1 MIKSEWYTYA
11 GVFPNMLH
19 SRLFDAPAVYTW
31 IFTPSIVIGL
41 VSLSVLYAYLVYAD
55 RRDGYWG
62 KVLKARHIAFFTA
75 GILTL
80 YLALQSPLDPLS
92 DYALFSAHM
101 TQHLL
106 LALIAPAFLLFGV
119 SMRWLRALYQ
129 IPIIGP
135 LLAIFTNPIVALIV
149 FNFNLWLWH
158 VPALYEGA
166 LRDENIHVIQ
176 HLLFIVT
183 GTLMWLPVLHTVPP
197 NRPMGYLA
205 KIGYLFFGMLS
216 SSILG
221 AIFTFA
227 GDVIFKFYGDIPLN
241 FGLTPLDD
249 QQLAGSIMWVPG
261 GGIFFTSLLIT
272 FAAWLQSEDRKGQA
286 LDQQQKEVTQ

>member
-1 MIKSEWYTYA
+1 
-11 GVFPNMLH
+11 MLH
-19 SRLFDAPAVYTW
+19 SMLSDTPTTYNW
-31 IFTPSIVIGL
+31 IFTPSIAIGL
-41 VSLSVLYAYLVYAD
+41 VCLSVLYAYLVYAD
-55 RRDGYWG
+55 RRDGQWG
-62 KVLKARHIAFFTA
+62 KDLKARHIAFFAA

-80 YLALQSPLDPLS
+80 YLVLQSPLDQVS

-101 TQHLL
+101 TQHVL
-106 LALIAPAFLLFGV
+106 LALIAPACLLFGV
-119 SMRWLRALYQ
+119 PTRWLRALYQ

-135 LLAIFTNPIVALIV
+135 LLAIFTNPIVAFIV

-176 HLLFIVT
+176 HLLFIAT
-183 GTLMWLPVLHTVPP
+183 GTLMWLPILHAVPP

-227 GDVIFKFYGDIPLN
+227 GDVIFNFYGNIPLN

-261 GGIFFTSLLIT
+261 GGIFLTSLLFT
-272 FAAWLQSEDRKGQA
+272 FAAWLKNEDRKGQQF
-286 LDQQQKEVTQ
+286 DQQQKEATQ

>member
-1 MIKSEWYTYA
+1 MLPAGLPDLPTTY
-11 GVFPNMLH
+11 N
-19 SRLFDAPAVYTW
+19 W

-41 VSLSVLYAYLVYAD
+41 VSLVALYAYLVYTD

-62 KVLKARHIAFFTA
+62 KDLKARHIAFFAA

-80 YLALQSPLDPLS
+80 YLALQSPLDLVS

-101 TQHLL
+101 AQHIL
-106 LALIAPAFLLFGV
+106 LALIAPACLLFGV
-119 SMRWLRALYQ
+119 PTRWLRPLYQ
-129 IPIIGP
+129 LPIVGP
-135 LLAIFTNPIVALIV
+135 LLAILTNPIAALIV

-176 HLLFIVT
+176 HLLFIAT
-183 GTLMWLPVLHTVPP
+183 GTLMWLPILHAVPP
-197 NRPMGYLA
+197 HRPMGYLA

-227 GDVIFKFYGDIPLN
+227 GDVIFKFYGNIPVN

-261 GGIFFTSLLIT
+261 GGIFLAALLIT
-272 FAAWLQSEDRKGQA
+272 FAAWLTNEDRKGQA
-286 LDQQQKEVTQ
+286 LDRQQKEVAQ

>member
-1 MIKSEWYTYA
+1 MLPFRLLDLPTTY
-11 GVFPNMLH
+11 NWL
-19 SRLFDAPAVYTW
+19 
-31 IFTPSIVIGL
+31 FTPSIVVGL

-55 RRDGYWG
+55 RRDGHWG
-62 KVLKARHIAFFTA
+62 KDLKARHIAFFTV

-80 YLALQSPLDPLS
+80 YLALQSPLDQVS
-92 DYALFSAHM
+92 DHALFSAHM
-101 TQHLL
+101 AQHILL
-106 LALIAPAFLLFGV
+106 TLIAPAFLLFGV
-119 SMRWLRALYQ
+119 PTRWLRALYP
-129 IPIIGP
+129 IPVIGR
-135 LLAIFTNPIVALIV
+135 LLAIFTKPIAALIV
-149 FNFNLWLWH
+149 FNFTLWLWH

-183 GTLMWLPVLHTVPP
+183 GTLMWLPVLHAVPP
-197 NRPMGYLA
+197 NRPQGYLA

-227 GDVIFKFYGDIPLN
+227 GDVIFKFYGNNPLD

-249 QQLAGSIMWVPG
+249 QQLAGAIMWVPG
-261 GGIFFTSLLIT
+261 GGLFLVATLIA
-272 FAAWLQSEDRKGQA
+272 FAAWLSNEEKKGQA
-286 LDQQQKEVTQ
+286 IDRQQEEVAP